1 MVYKRRHLN
10 KTLDRILKALAMINF
25 VVLVMINDFDGIRGF
40 IQILGMVAI
49 EIILVTILNIWGRN
63 D

>member
-1 MVYKRRHLN
+1 MVYKRHLN
-10 KTLDRILKALAMINF
+10 KTLDRFLKALAMINF
-25 VVLVMINDFDGIRGF
+25 VILVMINDFDGIRGF
-40 IQILGMVAI
+40 LQILGMVAI